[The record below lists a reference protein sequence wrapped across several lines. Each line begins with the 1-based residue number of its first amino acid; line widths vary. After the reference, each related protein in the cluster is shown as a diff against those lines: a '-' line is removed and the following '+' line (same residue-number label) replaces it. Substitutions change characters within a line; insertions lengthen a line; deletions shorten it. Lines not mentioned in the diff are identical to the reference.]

1 MIDIQVQ
8 VHDNFSVEFK
18 VGYRV
23 DTHVKE
29 NDFIMNTWIFIP
41 NSLDI
46 NSFTYSKKQFYRDVK
61 SHVRLITPIYDLG
74 AITSEGAQPWK
85 YLTQAVKDLIADAS
99 EYNRADYEYQVKMF
113 GAIVK
118 SALRKRVDELLTNN
132 KERYLLIER
141 TLQQLQEITTCY
153 RELALSLDVTRI
165 PPTSIDYYRFAD
177 EFISNSIEQQCYRL
191 LEVSEQNA
199 IDFYNS
205 YHKQIIKVIADEV
218 LYKKS
223 KGYMTA
229 SLEDDKMNRLLI
241 YRRRSLKKY
250 IESHLF
256 LGYSKKR
263 EGMLAEQVYYSIAAG
278 ISMIFATVIAFS
290 FQNKFGNFTT
300 PLFIALV
307 VSYMLKDRIKELMRY
322 YFVKRMA
329 KKFFDNRTTI
339 NVKRSVLGWMKE
351 SVDFVPERNIPS
363 DIMRLRGRSNLL
375 EADNRTTK
383 EKIILYRKLVRIDGE
398 VLDSSSDYVTSGI
411 NNILRFNFWNF
422 IQKMDN
428 PEIPLPVLT
437 GDNEVVY
444 VMGEKIYY
452 INFLVQFQCD
462 GIENFR
468 RYRITMA
475 RNGIKEIEL
484 L

>member
-23 DTHVKE
+23 DTDVKE
-29 NDFIMNTWIFIP
+29 NDFVMNTWIFIP

-74 AITSEGAQPWK
+74 SIVSEGAQPCK
-85 YLTQAVKDLIADAS
+85 YLTQAVRNLIADAS
-99 EYNRADYEYQVKMF
+99 DSNRADHEYQVKMF

-118 SALRKRVDELLTNN
+118 SALRKRVDDLLTQE
-132 KERYLLIER
+132 KEIDTLLPL
-141 TLQQLQEITTCY
+141 TLSQ
-153 RELALSLDVTRI
+153 LDVITKYYRDQSGLLDVKVV
-165 PPTSIDYYRFAD
+165 PATNIDYYRFAD

-191 LEVSEQNA
+191 LEESERRISN
-199 IDFYNS
+199 INS
-205 YHKQIIKVIADEV
+205 RYKDLIVGYIAKEV
-218 LYKKS
+218 NYKKS

-229 SLEDDKMNRLLI
+229 SIDDNKMNRSLI
-241 YRRRSLKKY
+241 YRRRALKKY

-256 LGYSKKR
+256 LSYNKKR
-263 EGMLAEQVYYSIAAG
+263 EGMLAEQVYYSVAAG

-290 FQNKFGNFTT
+290 FQNRFGNFTM

-307 VSYMLKDRIKELMRY
+307 ISYMLKDRIKELMRY

-329 KKFFDNRTTI
+329 KKFFDNKTTI
-339 NVKRSVLGWMKE
+339 HVKRSILGWMKE
-351 SVDFVPERNIPS
+351 SVDFVSEQNIPS
-363 DIMRLRGRSNLL
+363 NIISIRGRSNLL

-398 VLDSSSDYVTSGI
+398 VLDLSSDYITSGI

-437 GDNEVVY
+437 DGNNFTY
-444 VMGEKIYY
+444 VMGEKVYY
-452 INFLVQFQCD
+452 INILVQFECD
-462 GIENFR
+462 GSENFR
-468 RYRITMA
+468 RYRITMT
-475 RNGIKEIEL
+475 RDGIKEIEKL
-484 L
+484 